1 MGLPPIAIAVNLS
14 KSHFQQDDLVQ
25 NLARILTEY
34 EVEPQFLE
42 LEITESLLMHS
53 PEQTA
58 VKLKQLKEIG
68 VKISIDNFGTGPSSL
83 YYLSEFPIDL
93 IKMDQKFIQD
103 IDKKPKS
110 RKIIQSIVNLA
121 HDLDLYVTAK
131 GVEENTQH
139 LFLNEIGCDFMQ
151 GYYYLDP
158 KDVDTITELLLNK
171 RDFHLFEDFLNSPF
185 PDSISNKVIEN

>member
-1 MGLPPIAIAVNLS
+1 MQI
-14 KSHFQQDDLVQ
+14 
-25 NLARILTEY
+25 
-34 EVEPQFLE
+34 
-42 LEITESLLMHS
+42 
-53 PEQTA
+53 
-58 VKLKQLKEIG
+58 
-68 VKISIDNFGTGPSSL
+68 
-83 YYLSEFPIDL
+83 
-93 IKMDQKFIQD
+93 
-103 IDKKPKS
+103 IDKKTKS

-151 GYYYLDP
+151 GYYYLNP

-171 RDFHLFEDFLNSPF
+171 RDFHLFEDDLHSPF